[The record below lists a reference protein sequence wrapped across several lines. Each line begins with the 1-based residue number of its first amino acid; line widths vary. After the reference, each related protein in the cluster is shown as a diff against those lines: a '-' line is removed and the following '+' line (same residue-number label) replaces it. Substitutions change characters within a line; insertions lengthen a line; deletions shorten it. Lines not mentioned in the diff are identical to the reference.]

1 MSNTTYISDIIVKQ
15 MNMWS
20 SKNYQD
26 IVNILARQCT
36 CSTKYISC
44 IEFNPIVNPNYDAGY
59 VFLGPNNIL
68 LGEIRWKSNGKCS
81 DFLVYEDNIMEVR
94 NMLAKKRAERARAKS
109 VNRSLEEARKR
120 EQPFKKGMKELL
132 NAVKK
137 NFKEVVA
144 VGAFIVVLAASMSS
158 MHSILNPEY
167 INDSFSAG
175 YKAVSSETHRT
186 NDNSGYWYD
195 YGDIARLYDEDTMD
209 FDSFVYGT
217 YKNVGWNQESR
228 IDCMESLFRQ
238 FNIRGIT
245 DFASFLDYCNSK
257 GACKEKDGKL
267 VIDSGKFCS
276 IMEEYMES
284 LNNVNEFREDKSI
297 GGI

>member
-1 MSNTTYISDIIVKQ
+1 
-15 MNMWS
+15 
-20 SKNYQD
+20 
-26 IVNILARQCT
+26 
-36 CSTKYISC
+36 
-44 IEFNPIVNPNYDAGY
+44 
-59 VFLGPNNIL
+59 
-68 LGEIRWKSNGKCS
+68 
-81 DFLVYEDNIMEVR
+81 
-94 NMLAKKRAERARAKS
+94 
-109 VNRSLEEARKR
+109 
-120 EQPFKKGMKELL
+120 
-132 NAVKK
+132 
-137 NFKEVVA
+137 
-144 VGAFIVVLAASMSS
+144 
-158 MHSILNPEY
+158 
-167 INDSFSAG
+167 
-175 YKAVSSETHRT
+175 
-186 NDNSGYWYD
+186 
-195 YGDIARLYDEDTMD
+195 MD